1 MAAARRIRG
10 LTESAEM
17 ESLRT
22 QYAQATEPA
31 SRQQIAAKIQ
41 QLAYDQVFYIPLGTY
56 SNYAARRS
64 NVTPLLDAPVTVFW
78 GISKN

>member
-1 MAAARRIRG
+1 
-10 LTESAEM
+10 M

-78 GISKN
+78 EYPRTESPRGAAMAPRST